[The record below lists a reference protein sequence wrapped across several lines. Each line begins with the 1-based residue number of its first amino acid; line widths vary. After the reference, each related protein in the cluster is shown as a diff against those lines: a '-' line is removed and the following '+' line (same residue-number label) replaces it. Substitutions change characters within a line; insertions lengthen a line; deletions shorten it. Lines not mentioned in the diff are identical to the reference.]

1 MGYSFKIISRD
12 KEITKEDF
20 LTAISKMSEFN
31 KKGLSGLPVCDYY
44 LASPNCIWVSG
55 SFGISGQYAEGFVL
69 NLVIN
74 LIELGYVPKVLSRDF
89 EYGSEEDF
97 KWLNNLQYC

>member
-12 KEITKEDF
+12 KQISKEDF
-20 LTAISKMSEFN
+20 ATAMSKMSEFN
-31 KKGLSGLPVCDYY
+31 KGGLSGLPVCDYRFT
-44 LASPNCIWVSG
+44 PNYITVSG
-55 SFGISGQYAEGFVL
+55 SFGVSGKYAEGFIL

-74 LIELGYVPKVLSRDF
+74 LIELGYIPKVLSRDW

-97 KWLNNLQYC
+97 KWLNSLP

>member
-20 LTAISKMSEFN
+20 LTVISKMSEYN
-31 KKGLSGLPVCDYY
+31 KKGLSGLPVCDYSYNKNY
-44 LASPNCIWVSG
+44 LTVSG
-55 SFGISGQYAEGFVL
+55 SFGISGKQAEGFVL

-74 LIELGYVPKVLSRDF
+74 LIELGYVPKVLSRDW

-97 KWLNNLQYC
+97 KWLNSLT